1 MNKRDYGPAIGS
13 HLGKTIYKFFLEDNI
28 KYIFDRLAQCDT
40 EGCPLDQVRRD
51 ELLLAPGLIYKK
63 AS

>member
-1 MNKRDYGPAIGS
+1 MNKRNYGPAIGS
-13 HLGKTIYKFFLEDNI
+13 HLGKIIYKSFQEDNI

-51 ELLLAPGLIYKK
+51 EVLLAPGLIYKK